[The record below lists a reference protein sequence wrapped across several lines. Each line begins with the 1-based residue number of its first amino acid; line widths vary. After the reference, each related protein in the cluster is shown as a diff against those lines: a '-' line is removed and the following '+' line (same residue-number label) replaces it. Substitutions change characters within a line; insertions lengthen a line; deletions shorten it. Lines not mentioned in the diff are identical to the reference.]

1 MRTLLVLR
9 GAPGCGK
16 STWVEKNGLLP
27 YTLCPD
33 TLRIMCSSRE
43 LQADGRFS
51 IARNNATEKQ
61 TWKIVMDLLEYRMSR
76 GELTVLDA
84 TASKTKDIQQY
95 KELAEQYR
103 YRTYVVDFTDVPL
116 ETCLAQNKQRHSDK
130 WVPEEAIKNIYARFA
145 NQPVPSRVE
154 VIKPNEIEKI
164 LEKPIDLSQYR
175 KVVFVGDIH
184 GCYDTLMQY
193 ADFKEGLQDDVAY
206 IFTGDY
212 IDRGNQNAEV
222 MHFLFSIMDKPNVC
236 FLEGNHE
243 RWIRDYGN
251 NAPAAS
257 REFEQKTKVQ
267 LEIGNFTDKQARMF
281 YRKVRQFSH
290 FNWNG
295 LEVLACH
302 GGVPHMNTNL
312 VYMPTQA
319 FIQGVGT
326 YAEYQTIADTW
337 MSETKENQFLVHG
350 HRNTEKDPVQIA
362 DRVFNLEG
370 GVEFGGSLR
379 VAELERVGQ
388 YPEYGIT
395 ETGDRI
401 PVGMH
406 VAYKWNTIE
415 LADCQ
420 PITEDLN
427 TEQRPVE
434 TVEDAVAYL
443 RNNKFVV
450 EKPLGD
456 DISSFNFSRDAF
468 YSANWNRQTIL
479 ARGLFIDTKNNKI
492 MARSYEKFF
501 KINEV
506 RETELA
512 ALKSRLQFPV
522 RAFVKENGFL
532 AIVSYDYNH
541 DDLFVASKS
550 TNKGDFV
557 NYIKEQLAPYY
568 DSLLAR
574 LRYYHECK
582 TPLTLVFECVD
593 IEHDPHII
601 KYEKSK
607 LVLLDAIYN
616 TLNFETVPYEDLKHF
631 ASQVGC
637 PVKEVAYTIKT
648 WEDFRNVYM
657 EAQDEEYQYNGDYVE
672 GFVFVDAT
680 GFMTKCK
687 TGYYNFWKFMRSVA
701 DITLKCG
708 HYRRTG
714 ALQTPASN
722 NFYGFC
728 KKCFN
733 EDRNVET
740 KDYPYKTDIISLREK
755 FLFNS

>member
-9 GAPGCGK
+9 GAPGSGK
-16 STWVEKNGLLP
+16 STFVEKNGLLP

-33 TLRIMCSSRE
+33 TIRVMCSSRE
-43 LQADGRFS
+43 LQADGHFS
-51 IARNNATEKQ
+51 IARNNETEKQ
-61 TWKIVMDLLEYRMSR
+61 TWKIVMDLLEYRMSC
-76 GELTVLDA
+76 GELTVIDA
-84 TASKTKDIQQY
+84 TASKTKDIQRY

-116 ETCLAQNKQRHSDK
+116 ETCLEQNKQRNPDK

-154 VIKPNEIEKI
+154 VIKPSEIEKI

-175 KVVFVGDIH
+175 KIVFVGDIH

-193 ADFKEGLQDDVAY
+193 ADFKEGLKDDVAY

-212 IDRGNQNAEV
+212 VDRGNQNAEV

-251 NAPAAS
+251 NAPAES
-257 REFEQKTKVQ
+257 REFEQKTKPQ
-267 LEIGNFTDKQARMF
+267 LKAGNFTDKQARMF

-302 GGVPHMNTNL
+302 GGVPHLKTNL
-312 VYMPTQA
+312 VYIPTKA

-326 YAEYQTIADTW
+326 YADYQTIADTW
-337 MSETKENQFLVHG
+337 MSETKEGQFLVHG
-350 HRNTEKDPVQIA
+350 HRNTGKDLIQIA

-379 VAELERVGQ
+379 IAELERVDQ
-388 YPEYGIT
+388 CSEYDIMETDSQIPT
-395 ETGDRI
+395 ET
-401 PVGMH
+401 H

-415 LADCQ
+415 LANCQ
-420 PITEDLN
+420 PVTEELV
-427 TEQRPVE
+427 TENRPVE
-434 TVEDAVAYL
+434 TIEEAVSYL
-443 RNNKFVV
+443 RNNKFVI

-456 DISSFNFSRDAF
+456 NISSFNFSREAF
-468 YSANWNRQTIL
+468 YSANWTRQTIL
-479 ARGLFIDTKNNKI
+479 ARGLFIDTKHNKI

-512 ALKSRLQFPV
+512 ALRSRLQFPV

-532 AIVSYDYNH
+532 AIVSYDYSK
-541 DDLFVASKS
+541 DDLFIASKS
-550 TNKGDFV
+550 TNKGDYV
-557 NYIKEQLAPYY
+557 NYIKAQLAPYY
-568 DSLLAR
+568 ERILGY
-574 LRYYHECK
+574 LRDCYK
-582 TPLTLVFECVD
+582 RDTSMTLVFECIDV
-593 IEHDPHII
+593 EHDPHII
-601 KYEKSK
+601 KYDKSK

-616 TLNFETVPYEDLKHF
+616 TLDFNTVPYEDLTHLD
-631 ASQVGC
+631 SQIGC
-637 PVKEVAYTIKT
+637 PVKEVAYTVKT
-648 WEDFRNVYM
+648 WEDFRNIYM
-657 EAQDEEYQYNGDYVE
+657 EVQDEEYQYKGNYIE

-687 TGYYNFWKFMRSVA
+687 TGYYNFWKFMRGVA
-701 DITLKCG
+701 DTTLKCG

-714 ALQTPASN
+714 ALQTPMSN

-728 KKCFN
+728 KKCFD
-733 EDRNVET
+733 EDRRAET
-740 KDYPYKTDIISLREK
+740 KDYPYKTDIISLRDK
-755 FLFNS
+755 FLNN